1 MASAATQTDLAI
13 MIAEQVMSGI
23 DEAVGY
29 WLGRIEHELVSSKLI
44 PSEQLKAIERVLQEY
59 KEVTGKMPIQ
69 CAQA

>member
-1 MASAATQTDLAI
+1 MASASTQTDLII

-23 DEAVGY
+23 DEAVEY
-29 WLGRIEHELVSSKLI
+29 WLGRIENELLGGGLS

-59 KEVTGKMPIQ
+59 KEVTGKMPIH